1 MLWSVQHAGI
11 SQEGNDI
18 LSCETAKYCAGRE
31 RKVVISMKEIKKW
44 IREQEGSLIQD
55 LRAWIAIPSVSRKG
69 NSAFPFG
76 EECARMLDTALAWSR
91 DEGMRVQ
98 NFDYYCG
105 TALWQ
110 GQTDS
115 RIGIITHLDVVPE
128 GEGWTGD
135 PYQARVQDGTVIG
148 RGSADD
154 KGPALAALYALRFL
168 REQGVKLRHSVCVY
182 YGCSEETGMEDIE
195 YYLSKETRLPVFSL
209 VPDARLSVCHG
220 EKGKLDVLAFAPL
233 ESRVLLEFSA
243 GTAENCVPSS
253 AQALLALP
261 VKEVEAALKKGKVPF
276 QVREEKG
283 KTRVMVEGKA
293 AHAAFPDGAVPA
305 QRELA
310 ALLCDSGILEQETE
324 RVLRGVQVFLED
336 FHGKGLDIPYET
348 PEFGKL
354 THVSGL
360 TSLENGYLSLSFD
373 IRYPGGISVQE
384 MKDRI
389 SARLEQYGFRIGSW
403 KNDPSYYVDPELPV
417 IRRLQ
422 TISEEVWNRSLPA
435 YVMGGGT
442 YARKLPNAVPYGPG
456 LPRVGEEGAAGRGS
470 GHQPDEAVSLEVL
483 EKGIE
488 IYARALQAVDELA
501 P

>member
-1 MLWSVQHAGI
+1 MSGI
-11 SQEGNDI
+11 
-18 LSCETAKYCAGRE
+18 RE
-31 RKVVISMKEIKKW
+31 W
-44 IREQEGSLIQD
+44 IREQEDSLIRD
-55 LRAWIAIPSVSRKG
+55 LSAWIAIPSVSRKG
-69 NSAFPFG
+69 NSPFPFG
-76 EECARMLDTALAWSR
+76 EGCARMLDAALAWSR
-91 DEGMRVQ
+91 KEGMQVQ
-98 NFDYYCG
+98 NYDYYCG

-135 PYQARVQDGTVIG
+135 PYRAEVRDRAVVG

-168 REQGVKLRHSVCVY
+168 REQGVKLRHTICVY
-182 YGCSEETGMEDIE
+182 YGCSEETGMEDME
-195 YYLSKETRLPVFSL
+195 YYLSKETCLPTFSL
-209 VPDARLSVCHG
+209 VPDARFSVCNG

-233 ESRVLLEFSA
+233 ASEILLEFSA
-243 GTAENCVPSS
+243 GTAGNCVAGS
-253 AQALLALP
+253 AQALLAMSLAEA
-261 VKEVEAALKKGKVPF
+261 EVALKKGKIPF
-276 QVREEKG
+276 EAKEENG
-283 KTRVMVEGKA
+283 KTRVTVKGKA

-310 ALLCDSGILEQETE
+310 ALLCDSGVLEKDTE
-324 RVLRGVQVFLED
+324 QILRGVQAFLED

-348 PEFGKL
+348 SEFGKL

-373 IRYPGGISVQE
+373 IRYPGGVSVEE
-384 MKDRI
+384 MKNRI
-389 SARLEQYGFRIGSW
+389 GGRLEQYGFRVGEW
-403 KNDPSYYVDPELPV
+403 EDDPSYYLDPKLPV

-422 TISEEVWNRSLPA
+422 AISEEVWERSLPT

-456 LPRVGEEGAAGRGS
+456 LPRTGEEGAAGRGS
-470 GHQPDEAVSLEVL
+470 GHQPDEEIPLEVL
-483 EKGIE
+483 ERGIE
-488 IYARALQAVDELA
+488 IYARALQAVDELI